1 MAPLVMGLGALA
13 LEYGPGLAR
22 WIFGDN
28 TGAAAQQAADVV
40 RTVTGT
46 DDAATAAAVLADPAK
61 ASKLR
66 IRLAEVAAQ
75 REAAADQVRLETFR
89 AVVAD
94 AANARAASSASPLIA
109 RAQVTLAAVITLMFG
124 LTLVLAATRGVPP
137 GIDLLLGALIA
148 AFAGVTAFFF
158 GNSTSGHTANNTL
171 AALAGR
177 PTAPAAIAT
186 TGTVVVPG
194 QPSPPGTSADALMAA
209 FNRPRS

>member
-1 MAPLVMGLGALA
+1 V
-13 LEYGPGLAR
+13 
-22 WIFGDN
+22 
-28 TGAAAQQAADVV
+28 AQQAADVV

-46 DDAATAAAVLADPAK
+46 DEAATAAAVLADPAK
-61 ASKLR
+61 ASELR
-66 IRLAEVAAQ
+66 IRLAEIAAR
-75 REAAADQVRLETFR
+75 REAAADQARLETFR

-124 LTLVLAATRGVPP
+124 LTLVPAATGRVPP

-177 PTAPAAIAT
+177 PTAPAA
-186 TGTVVVPG
+186 

>member
-1 MAPLVMGLGALA
+1 MLA
-13 LEYGPGLAR
+13 LLPLALGLMPELAK
-22 WIFGDN
+22 WIAGDKAG
-28 TGAAAQQAADVV
+28 TVAVQAADIV
-40 RTVTGT
+40 RTVTGA
-46 DDAATAAAVLADPAK
+46 DDRATAEALLADPTK
-61 ASKLR
+61 ASELR
-66 IRLAEVAAQ
+66 IRLAEIAAQ
-75 REAAADQVRLETFR
+75 REAAADLARLENFR

-109 RAQVTLAAVITLMFG
+109 RAQVTLAAVITPMFG

-148 AFAGVTAFFF
+148 ASPGVTAFF

-209 FNRPRS
+209 FNPPRS